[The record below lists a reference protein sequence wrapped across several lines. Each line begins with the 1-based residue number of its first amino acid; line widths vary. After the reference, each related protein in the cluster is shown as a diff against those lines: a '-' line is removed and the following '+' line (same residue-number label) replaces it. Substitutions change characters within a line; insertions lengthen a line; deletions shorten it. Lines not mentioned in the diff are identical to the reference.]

1 MRNRLPCSIGFPPLP
16 DRDSHQRGHLV
27 GIGLG
32 SNRITQLQVCAPGLH
47 RGQPTDSKSAKCC
60 DARLSRPTR
69 KKDPSSWALRF
80 RVVQSRGWTS
90 PFRFPQS
97 HSSAMLGLLKHVA
110 LADRTGKARLRSL
123 ELGCTLPV
131 PAFCPR
137 RRVRCP
143 SRPRPKLAHQDS
155 GSSGGRCGS
164 SLSSYSRHLFPFLF
178 PAVSHDLQMPAGF
191 STILAITPSLPK
203 NHWAIIP

>member
-80 RVVQSRGWTS
+80 RVVRSRGWTS

-137 RRVRCP
+137 RCTLSQPTETETSTPRFGQLRRAVRIVVE
-143 SRPRPKLAHQDS
+143 
-155 GSSGGRCGS
+155 
-164 SLSSYSRHLFPFLF
+164 F
-178 PAVSHDLQMPAGF
+178 VF
-191 STILAITPSLPK
+191 STSFPVSFPGCFS
-203 NHWAIIP
+203 

>member
-1 MRNRLPCSIGFPPLP
+1 M
-16 DRDSHQRGHLV
+16 D
-27 GIGLG
+27 
-32 SNRITQLQVCAPGLH
+32 VCAIGCHARLVFHLCPTVTPTNAAISSALVLGRTGSPSYKFVHPGCT
-47 RGQPTDSKSAKCC
+47 RGQPADSKSAKCC

-69 KKDPSSWALRF
+69 KEDPSSWALRF
-80 RVVQSRGWTS
+80 RVVRSRGWTS

-137 RRVRCP
+137 RCTLSQPTETETSTPRFGQLRRAVRIVVE
-143 SRPRPKLAHQDS
+143 
-155 GSSGGRCGS
+155 
-164 SLSSYSRHLFPFLF
+164 F
-178 PAVSHDLQMPAGF
+178 VF
-191 STILAITPSLPK
+191 STSFPVSFPGCFS
-203 NHWAIIP
+203 